1 MFLLFFFFLSHNNS
15 YADSNI
21 SYSYRKG
28 STTSTKSYSYGTAFT
43 EKTTKGEGIA
53 CSGYANCY
61 VGCSCQSGWTQGSV
75 PSSGEYVW
83 ATDNRY
89 TGVNALSVSNVG
101 DINSLTDG
109 KSAQSTSGNTQV
121 VSLSGGVS
129 TMGSSGG
136 MTCYKAA
143 CPSGYYLDK
152 PNTTAFKYTST
163 SGTIGLT
170 CYKATECNTGYN
182 SSGKGTSYSWHG
194 MNCNKVTTFYLCRT
208 KYTETPNTK
217 ESRFSATC
225 PSNTV
230 VVARY
235 HSGDENGGSQLRC
248 GTFAAFDTE
257 NGDVGTCKGNQVS
270 GISITVEDT
279 YWSSWQKES
288 GSNYDAP
295 SGYVIVGREHSG
307 DENGNTRYKVGKIYV
322 SDGKTKKAA
331 TMYDWTSEGP
341 WKESKGEN
349 GNGWSAKNGAYML
362 IGRVH
367 NGDENGSTYHHYQRA
382 KADLYN

>member
-1 MFLLFFFFLSHNNS
+1 
-15 YADSNI
+15 
-21 SYSYRKG
+21 
-28 STTSTKSYSYGTAFT
+28 
-43 EKTTKGEGIA
+43 
-53 CSGYANCY
+53 
-61 VGCSCQSGWTQGSV
+61 
-75 PSSGEYVW
+75 
-83 ATDNRY
+83 
-89 TGVNALSVSNVG
+89 
-101 DINSLTDG
+101 
-109 KSAQSTSGNTQV
+109 
-121 VSLSGGVS
+121 
-129 TMGSSGG
+129 
-136 MTCYKAA
+136 
-143 CPSGYYLDK
+143 
-152 PNTTAFKYTST
+152 
-163 SGTIGLT
+163 
-170 CYKATECNTGYN
+170 
-182 SSGKGTSYSWHG
+182 

-225 PSNTV
+225 PNNTV